1 MISQMV
7 VDNGFVENIFR
18 EDGKEDNFAGD
29 PFDAPAMQTQ
39 CLSIYKML
47 KN

>member
-1 MISQMV
+1 MV

-29 PFDAPAMQTQ
+29 LFDVQSDADTM
-39 CLSIYKML
+39 LEYHKML